1 MGLHDYT
8 IYSLIQRNSRLN
20 ADRPALVFGEEKIL
34 YRQLLD
40 RIDRLAAGL
49 QRIGLQKG
57 ERIGV
62 IAQNDPA
69 FFYLY
74 GAAAKI
80 GAVMLPINWR
90 LNPEEVDYII
100 ADARPKIIFVAAE
113 FQQLA
118 ASLTAKADFIRKNYS
133 LGASHGD
140 FAAFEELMG
149 DKSNDV
155 PVNVN
160 GEDPYVII
168 HTAAV
173 GGNPRGAVLTHSN
186 MIAAN
191 LQSMVAWNLTDTDC
205 HLCVLPL
212 FHIAGLGACLNILH
226 AGGCNVLLSKF
237 DPDLALKHIQ
247 EQRVSLLP
255 EFPPIL
261 STLLERN
268 KKLQYDLSSLRI
280 VGGLDAPET
289 IEQYEQQSD
298 GTFWTG
304 YGQTETSGMITYGA
318 LTAHPGTAGT
328 PGVLTELAIMDE
340 AGDIVATGQTG
351 EIVIRGPLAFHG
363 YWNLEKETE
372 HTFRYGWHHTGDLG
386 LLDEN
391 GYLRYAGRMPE
402 KELIKP
408 GGENVY
414 PTEVEKIILT
424 HPMMEAACVIGVPDK
439 KWGEAVKAVCVI
451 KNKGKLT
458 APELSEFVASKIARY
473 KKPKYIVFVN
483 QLPKAKDGAVDR
495 TKVKKEYGSV

>member
-8 IYSLIQRNSRLN
+8 IYSLIQRNSRLH
-20 ADRPALVFGEEKIL
+20 ADQPALVFGEEKIL

-40 RIDRLAAGL
+40 RVDRLAAGL

-100 ADARPKIIFVAAE
+100 ADGRPKVIFVATQ
-113 FQQLA
+113 FQQLS
-118 ASLTAKADFIRKNYS
+118 ASLITSADFIRKTYS
-133 LGASHGD
+133 PGASYGD

-149 DKSNDV
+149 DKSDDV

-173 GGNPRGAVLTHSN
+173 GGKPRGAVLTHSN

-205 HLCVLPL
+205 HLCALPL

-226 AGGCNVLLSKF
+226 AGGCNVLMSKF

-289 IEQYEQQSD
+289 IEQYEQQTG

-304 YGQTETSGMITYGA
+304 YGQTETTGMITYGA
-318 LTAHPGTAGT
+318 FTAHPGTAGI

-340 AGDIVATGQTG
+340 AGDILATGQTG
-351 EIVIRGPLAFHG
+351 EIVIRGPLTFQG
-363 YWNLEKETE
+363 YWNLEKETG

-391 GYLRYAGRMPE
+391 GHLRYAGRMPE

-414 PTEVEKIILT
+414 PSEVEKILLT
-424 HPMMEAACVIGVPDK
+424 HPLVEGACVIGVPDE

-451 KNKGKLT
+451 KNKGKLA
-458 APELSEFVASKIARY
+458 APELAEFVASKIARY
-473 KKPKYIVFVN
+473 KKPKYIVFIS
-483 QLPKAKDGAVDR
+483 QLPKTKDGTVDR
-495 TKVKKEYGSV
+495 TKVKEEYGSA